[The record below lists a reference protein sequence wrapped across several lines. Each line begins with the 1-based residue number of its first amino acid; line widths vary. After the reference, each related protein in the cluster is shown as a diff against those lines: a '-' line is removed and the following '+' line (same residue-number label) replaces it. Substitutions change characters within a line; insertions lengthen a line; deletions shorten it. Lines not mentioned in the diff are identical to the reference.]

1 MKVKNFLNV
10 MHPTRRY
17 KVSCNGSVA
26 EFEPDETLPDII
38 ASAELIRSTKDKE
51 TGCAVLEIKAMEMC
65 RQEYGKH
72 FGTMGGINPITG
84 DVTQPGIFTYP
95 KVFQFPKE
103 EEV

>member
-38 ASAELIRSTKDKE
+38 AQAELIRCTKDKG
-51 TGCAVLEIKAMEMC
+51 TGCVVLEIKA
-65 RQEYGKH
+65 
-72 FGTMGGINPITG
+72 
-84 DVTQPGIFTYP
+84 
-95 KVFQFPKE
+95 E
-103 EEV
+103 EEEHENH